1 MSMTDTAIDVRS
13 EGIPR
18 SEPAACSARWWRFT
32 RLILSVF
39 VPLALGL
46 APLPLDPV
54 ARKALAIG
62 AFMIIAWITESLPYA
77 LTGFIGCYLFWA
89 LGVAK
94 FSAAFGGFSTETPWF
109 CFGAL
114 LFGMMATKSGLATRL
129 AYLVL
134 AAVGASYSRIL
145 LGFVLV
151 SFLLTLLVPSG
162 SASVVIKATIALGI
176 LSAMGASKGGNMGR
190 GVFVILTYTA
200 SMFNKLVI
208 AGSSAILAQ
217 GLIQKF
223 AGVEVLWSRWFLAF
237 LPCTVVTLFVTWRLG
252 LWLFPCEQRVSTGSA
267 VFVRDQLQ
275 KMGPWSP
282 LEKRAAVLMG
292 AATTLWMTDFVH
304 HISPAMIG
312 LGAGLASALPG
323 IGVLDAED
331 IRKVNVLPVFFVAT
345 ALSLGQVLMD
355 TGAIAMLT
363 TAMFAWMDM
372 LISGPS
378 SLALV
383 SYWTAFFY
391 HFFLG
396 SELSMLST
404 SLPALMNFAGV
415 RGFNPLALGM
425 IWTFA
430 GASKI
435 FVYQSS
441 VMILGYSYGFF
452 SGRDLLRFGACMA
465 IIESVVILLLVSLYW
480 PLIGLG

>member
-1 MSMTDTAIDVRS
+1 MSTTDIAIDVRS
-13 EGIPR
+13 EAVPET
-18 SEPAACSARWWRFT
+18 EPAQSGRWRRSAG
-32 RLILSVF
+32 LVLSAF
-39 VPLALGL
+39 VPLTIGL
-46 APLPLDPV
+46 VPLPLDLV
-54 ARKALAIG
+54 AQKALAVG
-62 AFMIIAWITESLPYA
+62 AFMIVAWITESLPYA

-89 LGVAK
+89 LGIAK
-94 FSAAFGGFSTETPWF
+94 FSVAFGGFATETPWF

-134 AAVGASYSRIL
+134 DSVGASYSRVL

-151 SFLLTLLVPSG
+151 SFLLTLIVPSG
-162 SASVVIKATIALGI
+162 SACVVIKATIALGI
-176 LSAMGASKGGNMGR
+176 LSAMGASKGSTIGR

-223 AGVEVLWSRWFLAF
+223 SGVEVLWSRWFLAF
-237 LPCTVVTLFVTWRLG
+237 LPCTVATLFVTWRLG
-252 LWLFPCEQRVSTGSA
+252 LWLFPSDPGASMSGAAHVQDELR
-267 VFVRDQLQ
+267 

-282 LEKRAAVLMG
+282 TEKRAVFLMG

-312 LGAGLASALPG
+312 LGAGLAAVLPG
-323 IGVLDAED
+323 IGVLNAED
-331 IRKVNVLPVFFVAT
+331 MKKVNVLPVFFVAT

-355 TGAIAMLT
+355 TGAIGLLT
-363 TAMFAWMDM
+363 TVMFAWMDL
-372 LISGPS
+372 LITGLP
-378 SLALV
+378 SLAFV

-404 SLPALMNFAGV
+404 SLPALMNFAAG

-452 SGRDLLRFGACMA
+452 DGRDLLRFGAWMA

>member
-1 MSMTDTAIDVRS
+1 MSMTDTAIQVRP
-13 EGIPR
+13 EAIPKTESGPSGRWRR
-18 SEPAACSARWWRFT
+18 SAG
-32 RLILSVF
+32 LVLSVL
-39 VPLALGL
+39 VPLAVWL
-46 APLPLDPV
+46 APLPLDPG
-54 ARKALAIG
+54 ARKALAVG
-62 AFMIIAWITESLPYA
+62 AFMIVAWITEWLPYA

-89 LGVAK
+89 LGIAK
-94 FSAAFGGFSTETPWF
+94 FSVAFGGFATETPWF

-134 AAVGASYSRIL
+134 AAVGASYSRVL
-145 LGFVLV
+145 FGFVLV
-151 SFLLTLLVPSG
+151 SFLLTLIVPSG
-162 SASVVIKATIALGI
+162 SACVVIKATIALGI
-176 LSAMGASKGGNMGR
+176 LSAMGASKGSNMGR

-252 LWLFPCEQRVSTGSA
+252 LWLFPSGQEISTGGST
-267 VFVRDQLQ
+267 FVRDELR
-275 KMGPWSP
+275 KLGPWNS
-282 LEKRAAVLMG
+282 LEKRASFVMG
-292 AATTLWMTDFVH
+292 VATVLWMTDFLH

-312 LGAGLASALPG
+312 LGAGLVAALPG
-323 IGVLDAED
+323 IGVLDPED
-331 IRKVNVLPVFFVAT
+331 LKKVNLFPVFFVAT
-345 ALSLGQVLMD
+345 ALSLGEVLMT
-355 TGAIAMLT
+355 TGAIGLLT
-363 TAMFAWMDM
+363 TAMFAWMGL
-372 LISGPS
+372 LISGSS

-404 SLPALMNFAGV
+404 SLPALMNFATV

-452 SGRDLLRFGACMA
+452 DGRDLLRFGTCMA
-465 IIESVVILLLVSLYW
+465 IIESVVILLLASLYW

>member
-1 MSMTDTAIDVRS
+1 MNLTDTAIDVRS
-13 EGIPR
+13 DAKPKA
-18 SEPAACSARWWRFT
+18 EPVASRRWRPLAG
-32 RLILSVF
+32 LIFSVL
-39 VPLALGL
+39 VPLAVGL
-46 APLPLDPV
+46 MPLPLDPV
-54 ARKALAIG
+54 ARRALAVG
-62 AFMIIAWITESLPYA
+62 AFMIAAWITESLPYS

-89 LGVAK
+89 LGIAK
-94 FSAAFGGFSTETPWF
+94 FNVAFGGFATETPWF

-114 LFGMMATKSGLATRL
+114 LFGMMATKSGLATRV

-134 AAVGASYSRIL
+134 HAVGASYSRIL

-151 SFLLTLLVPSG
+151 SFLLTLIVPSG

-176 LSAMGASKGGNMGR
+176 LSAMGASKGSNMGR

-223 AGVEVLWSRWFLAF
+223 AGVEVLWSRWCLAF
-237 LPCTVVTLFVTWRLG
+237 LPCTVVTLFVTWGLG
-252 LWLFPCEQRVSTGSA
+252 LWLFPSDQNAASGAE
-267 VFVRDQLQ
+267 FVRDELQ
-275 KMGPWSP
+275 KMGPWSR
-282 LEKRAAVLMG
+282 LEKRAALLMG
-292 AATTLWMTDFVH
+292 AATALWMTDFVH

-323 IGVLDAED
+323 IGVLDPED
-331 IRKVNVLPVFFVAT
+331 MKKVNVLPVFFVAT

-355 TGAIAMLT
+355 TGAIGLLT
-363 TAMFAWMDM
+363 TVMFAWMDQ
-372 LISGPS
+372 LISGTS

-404 SLPALMNFAGV
+404 SLPALMNFAAV
-415 RGFNPLALGM
+415 RGFDPMALGM

-452 SGRDLLRFGACMA
+452 DGRDLLRFGACMA
-465 IIESVVILLLVSLYW
+465 IIESIVILLLVSWYW
-480 PLIGLG
+480 PLIGLV

>member
-1 MSMTDTAIDVRS
+1 MNMTDTAIDVRS
-13 EGIPR
+13 NAKPKA
-18 SEPAACSARWWRFT
+18 EPAVSRRWRPLAG
-32 RLILSVF
+32 LIFSVL
-39 VPLALGL
+39 VPLAVGL
-46 APLPLDPV
+46 MPLPLDPV
-54 ARKALAIG
+54 ARKALAVG
-62 AFMIIAWITESLPYA
+62 AFMIAAWITESLPYS

-89 LGVAK
+89 LGIAK
-94 FSAAFGGFSTETPWF
+94 FSVAFGGFATETPWF

-114 LFGMMATKSGLATRL
+114 LFGMMATKSGLATRV

-134 AAVGASYSRIL
+134 HAVGASYSRIL

-151 SFLLTLLVPSG
+151 SFLLTLIVPSG

-176 LSAMGASKGGNMGR
+176 LSAMGASKGSNMGR

-252 LWLFPCEQRVSTGSA
+252 LWLFPSDQSA
-267 VFVRDQLQ
+267 ASGAEFVRDELQ

-282 LEKRAAVLMG
+282 LEKRAALLMG
-292 AATTLWMTDFVH
+292 AATALWMTDFVH

-312 LGAGLASALPG
+312 LGAGLAAALPG

-331 IRKVNVLPVFFVAT
+331 MKKVNVLPVFFVAT

-355 TGAIAMLT
+355 TGAIGLLT
-363 TAMFAWMDM
+363 TVMFSWMDQ
-372 LISGPS
+372 LISGTA

-404 SLPALMNFAGV
+404 SLPALMNFAAV
-415 RGFNPLALGM
+415 RGFDPMALGM

-452 SGRDLLRFGACMA
+452 DGRDLLRFGACMA

-480 PLIGLG
+480 PLIGLA